1 MDQQHA
7 VVVGGHPQLAFWPA
21 GAIIAVVFGFTL
33 VCESL
38 RDALDPRSRNRP

>member
-21 GAIIAVVFGFTL
+21 GAIIAVVLGFTL
-33 VCESL
+33 VGESL